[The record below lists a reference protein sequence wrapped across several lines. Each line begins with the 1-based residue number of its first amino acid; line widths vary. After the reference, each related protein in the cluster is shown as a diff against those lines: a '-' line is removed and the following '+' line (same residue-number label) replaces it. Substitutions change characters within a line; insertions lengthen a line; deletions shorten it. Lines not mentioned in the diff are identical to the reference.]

1 MIPAIRAEFRKLM
14 TLRSTY
20 VIIGSCIAITV
31 FFAFYLEGYR
41 STADVALPTKLAS
54 AVTSAAQA
62 LGLFIALAGVLLV
75 THEYRYNTIMYT
87 LSAARS
93 RTQVLLAKIVVVS
106 VFSILL
112 TLFVC
117 SLAPW
122 LTQLGLQAKGLSL
135 VPQDFP
141 IFDLL
146 MKSAF
151 YGWGY
156 SMIALIIAFIVR
168 NQVGALGFLFLF
180 PGLGEL
186 LLGLLLKNNA
196 IYLPFSALGSVI
208 RNGGAMLG
216 QVPFPLTKSVGVVL
230 AYIVG
235 GWLVAWIL
243 LMRRDAS

>member
-1 MIPAIRAEFRKLM
+1 MIPAVRAEFRKLL

-20 VIIGSCIAITV
+20 VIIGSCIAITI

-41 STADVALPTKLAS
+41 STADVALPAKLAS

-106 VFSILL
+106 VFSISL

-117 SLAPW
+117 ILAPL

-135 VPQDFP
+135 APQDFP
-141 IFDLL
+141 IIDLL
-146 MKSAF
+146 MKTAF

-196 IYLPFSALGSVI
+196 IYLPFGALSSVI
-208 RNGGAMLG
+208 SNGGAMLS
-216 QVPFPLTKSVGVVL
+216 QVPLPLTKAVQVVL
-230 AYIVG
+230 AYIVV